1 MHETSLMEQ
10 IIIIA
15 EDQLK
20 DYKVKKVNEVVVAVG
35 KLANLIPGALEFAYE
50 SLSKKTIL
58 NGAKLVMES
67 VPIEARCRDCGGIYN
82 AESVPLTCPVCTSH
96 DADIIAGTDVYLMS
110 IDFDELEEC
119 ENEN

>member
-10 IIIIA
+10 IINIS

-20 DYKVKKVNEVVVAVG
+20 NYRVKKVNEVVVAVG

-58 NGAKLVMES
+58 NGAKLVLEPVS
-67 VPIEARCRDCGGIYN
+67 IEARCRDCGETYI
-82 AESVPLTCPVCTSH
+82 AESVPLTCPACASH
-96 DADIIAGTDVYLMS
+96 NSDITAGTDVYLMS
-110 IDFDELEEC
+110 IDFDEMEG
-119 ENEN
+119 